1 MKVCTSGLRPG
12 RYQKKKKENLLLFFF
27 TNSPADLQP
36 SSTANG
42 TASTAL
48 HRLRV
53 H

>member
-12 RYQKKKKENLLLFFF
+12 RYQKKKNCSFFF
-27 TNSPADLQP
+27 TNTPADLQP